1 MIYIK
6 NMEDISE
13 IIRRDSSKNFFYDFI
28 QWMDNKILN
37 KIILFYKYLFN
48 IITIRNF
55 GNKKI
60 YIIPWREDKNQ
71 KIKSKKLLK
80 LYKKINIK
88 NPEDKFVVL
97 SNDLNKD
104 ERTLE
109 ILYKNRLKVLDGRWL
124 FNVLIQD
131 VAEYI
136 ANIKGSNLKEKSV
149 SILVNNPNDITTSNI
164 KSLAKEI
171 KNLKIITNNN
181 NYFRK
186 IERQLYEEMGIPI
199 LIVNNKKKSL
209 LNSDIIINI
218 DFSEKEINKYNL
230 NRNSIIINVNSNIK
244 INSKA
249 FSGINVNWYK
259 IKVNDEYTDLFKEYN
274 LENNFDISILY
285 ESLIYSRQKFH
296 ELKRRL
302 KKDNVRI
309 EYLIGTKG
317 KIGEIEY
324 SNNTWQK
331 MFIVVIY

>member
-13 IIRRDSSKNFFYDFI
+13 IIRKKSNKNLFYDFI
-28 QWMDNKILN
+28 QWIDNKILN
-37 KIILFYKYLFN
+37 KIILLYKYLFN
-48 IITIRNF
+48 VITIRNF

-60 YIIPWREDKNQ
+60 YIIPWKEDKNQ
-71 KIKSKKLLK
+71 KIKNKKLLK
-80 LYKKINIK
+80 MYKKIKIK

-97 SNDLNKD
+97 SKDLNKD

-136 ANIKGSNLKEKSV
+136 ANIKGSDLKEQSV
-149 SILVNNPNDITTSNI
+149 AILVNNPNEIITSNI
-164 KSLAKEI
+164 KNLAKEI
-171 KNLKIITNNN
+171 KNFKIVTNNN

-199 LIVNNKKKSL
+199 SIVNNKKKSL
-209 LNSDIIINI
+209 LNSDIIINV

-230 NRNSIIINVNSNIK
+230 NRNSIIINVNSNIN

-259 IKVNDEYTDLFKEYN
+259 IKVSNEYTDLFKEYN
-274 LENNFDISILY
+274 LENNFDINILY
-285 ESLIYSRQKFH
+285 ESLIYSREK
-296 ELKRRL
+296 LDGIKRML
-302 KKDNVRI
+302 KKDNVKI

-317 KIGEIEY
+317 EIREAEY
-324 SNNTWQK
+324 SK
-331 MFIVVIY
+331 